1 MLEPVINRVSGFGWT
16 RWLFML
22 LGLVALYGAWK
33 SKDLFLGIIGTYL
46 VAKAWF
52 NWGCAGG
59 SCEIGSTNNK
69 IKTDV

>member
-1 MLEPVINRVSGFGWT
+1 
-16 RWLFML
+16 ML